1 MMRAKSQKRRKFY
14 ALIACLTACLVMS
27 LSAWGQGDN
36 TALDTSPP
44 VIELE
49 TLDNVVAD
57 QSQVFTVQIAED
69 VELQDATFYF
79 RRAGQQPFTATPM
92 RAIGASGF
100 YSATLRTDPNDL
112 RAIEYYIQA
121 RDTSGNRTVSGF
133 AFDPYV
139 RKLSATSVAQEQ
151 ATAEQGPQS
160 TAEQSLQATSTP
172 FYKKRWVQIAFGIV
186 AAGVIASS
194 LNSDGSDTRIAPVNF
209 TLE

>member
-1 MMRAKSQKRRKFY
+1 MRAKSQKRRKFY
-14 ALIACLTACLVMS
+14 ALIACLTACLVTS
-27 LSAWGQGDN
+27 LSALGQGDN

-49 TLDNVVAD
+49 TLDNAVAD

-79 RRAGQQPFTATPM
+79 RRAGQQPFTAKAM

-139 RKLSATSVAQEQ
+139 RKLSAASVAQEQ
-151 ATAEQGPQS
+151 ATPEQGSQS
-160 TAEQSLQATSTP
+160 TAEQPLQATSTP
-172 FYKKRWVQIAFGIV
+172 FYKKRWVQIAFGVV